1 LKTFSKIILLT
12 FLFNSTVSCTEMDKK
27 SDKKLSKKQIMLI
40 NGYSQMSSILKGM
53 RLTDTL
59 LFFKV
64 ESETIDDFA
73 TMLSKSGDNLIK
85 EMNEFPKKTS
95 WINLEQ
101 TGASEIQKRTL
112 DAMQADRIKS
122 YAPLAGLKNEIFERT
137 LLLVTSGMLNQARSL
152 AKTMQEIE
160 DDPQR
165 KAFLKR
171 AFNAFDSLY
180 NADVKILNEV
190 YFKHD
195 KFKGQL
201 SKY

>member
-1 LKTFSKIILLT
+1 
-12 FLFNSTVSCTEMDKK
+12 MDKK